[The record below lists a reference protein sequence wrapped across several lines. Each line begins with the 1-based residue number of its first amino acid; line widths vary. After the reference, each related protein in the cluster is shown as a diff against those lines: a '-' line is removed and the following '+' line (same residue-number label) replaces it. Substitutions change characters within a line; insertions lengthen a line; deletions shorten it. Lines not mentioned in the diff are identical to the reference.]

1 MSMNPLPTN
10 PTPYAPLNS
19 NALRPLPT
27 ARVPSVERR
36 SRSGGRHDD
45 RADWD
50 NARRSVEVPLPNQGM
65 RLSNQYA
72 IRINLR
78 TMGGLP
84 RSNYALLSW

>member
-10 PTPYAPLNS
+10 
-19 NALRPLPT
+19 
-27 ARVPSVERR
+27 
-36 SRSGGRHDD
+36 
-45 RADWD
+45 
-50 NARRSVEVPLPNQGM
+50 EVPLLNQGM

>member
-10 PTPYAPLNS
+10 STPYAPFS
-19 NALRPLPT
+19 PNALRPLPA
-27 ARVPSVERR
+27 ARSPSVERR

-50 NARRSVEVPLPNQGM
+50 NARRSVEVPLLNQGM

-72 IRINLR
+72 NRINLR

-84 RSNYALLSW
+84 